1 MHLIPLNIII
11 YLFPSIQLGSTSKK
25 SIVKQRNYNLKDNI
39 LSKTI
44 TKKIDKNPLIHNEK
58 KLIDRRVLSKLP
70 SKNQNIVIKGKK
82 IQNFKSSKKTQ
93 NVSNSLKNTN
103 EVKKNNSIINKS
115 KENPSMT
122 SPSRIPILKQNPSL
136 ISISSKEKV
145 KENTSNKKLE
155 FNALSEDIKD
165 DEELERFLEIEEA
178 IKNEEIEEQ
187 ELILFEFFEEVF
199 YCNNRENE
207 KKDEDET
214 FESFKTLLN
223 NIRGKISREKVI
235 SNINNYK
242 EKKKRK
248 EKVDIKKSKHL
259 KRPSKIYFKYKK
271 LDNIKEESKEISTSI
286 N

>member
-25 SIVKQRNYNLKDNI
+25 SIVKPRNYNLNDNI

-70 SKNQNIVIKGKK
+70 SKNQNIVIKREK

-122 SPSRIPILKQNPSL
+122 SPSRIHILKQNPSL

-223 NIRGKISREKVI
+223 NIREGKISREKVI

-259 KRPSKIYFKYKK
+259 KRP
-271 LDNIKEESKEISTSI
+271 
-286 N
+286 